1 MGLSVITP
9 DNRTLYYSTTYNSV
23 QITKHVI
30 STSNEFNDPE
40 NYKMLTG
47 VIENW
52 GYLISATFNIWDNE
66 ADYVEKNG
74 PNIINTTAVQFTSNT
89 IPENLYES
97 VYTSLKQTL
106 HGTITD
112 DI

>member
-1 MGLSVITP
+1 MGLSVTTS

-23 QITKHVI
+23 QITKHVT

-40 NYKMLTG
+40 NYKMVTG
-47 VIENW
+47 VTQIW
-52 GYLISATFNIWDNE
+52 GYLISATFNIWNNE

-74 PNIINTTAVQFTSNT
+74 PNIINTVSVQFTSNT
-89 IPENLYES
+89 IPADIYGT
-97 VYTSLKQTL
+97 VYASLKETL
-106 HGTITD
+106 TGTIVD